1 LETLRNNAKHQQR
14 EQFPALHTP
23 RGHGTEWAGIT
34 SGKIL
39 NAKRATQSSSKN
51 ASRAVWDRVEAAAG
65 SSAAANRMRAT
76 AGTNGRHV
84 PGASGAAS
92 SGSFPALGG
101 PSSGPTKSSTHSTP
115 WASGGAG
122 SSSKAPTALAGPII
136 RSVNYPTPA
145 AASKP
150 KALSSAG
157 FPGLP
162 ASSGKGMTKEERQA
176 LFNKPNAREESI
188 RRITGA
194 GPPPPLIHNGW
205 GGATSPS
212 DVVNGVQEMN
222 LGGEAQESTGAAAG
236 GGGRKKGKGKQL
248 LFSVSARP

>member
-1 LETLRNNAKHQQR
+1 MA
-14 EQFPALHTP
+14 
-23 RGHGTEWAGIT
+23 
-34 SGKIL
+34 
-39 NAKRATQSSSKN
+39 
-51 ASRAVWDRVEAAAG
+51 
-65 SSAAANRMRAT
+65 
-76 AGTNGRHV
+76 
-84 PGASGAAS
+84 ASGA
-92 SGSFPALGG
+92 FPALGG
-101 PSSGPTKSSTHSTP
+101 PSAGSSRSSTHSTP

-122 SSSKAPTALAGPII
+122 SSSKAPPALAGPII

-150 KALSSAG
+150 KALSAAA

-194 GPPPPLIHNGW
+194 GAPPPPISNGW
-205 GGATSPS
+205 AGGSTSPN
-212 DVVNGVQEMN
+212 DVVNGVQEMS
-222 LGGEAQESTGAAAG
+222 LGGEQETNGAGSG
-236 GGGRKKGKGKQL
+236 GGGKKKGKGKQL